1 MTEINKIQSMLD
13 TNSAVMKENM
23 SVAYAGDRT
32 SRNFVDKIEDGVK
45 KSLVK
50 FSDTKTAAMC
60 SGFSILGFNMS
71 YDEARN
77 VTTFGTK
84 LNIELFEATADQPL
98 FVAGQDV
105 LSKEIPFN
113 ISIQGDKIDLFEED
127 IGFAKTVVFS
137 LLHGL
142 TVPLSIYSGKDDWA
156 SYINN
161 LLLLTLNKLQE
172 GNFEI
177 DSDQWRYAYSQQNFE
192 ELSNHLAYYAW
203 SDRFNMYRNLSTGG
217 SDYLPFVEDLKKVF
231 NPYCYV
237 RKPANVAAY
246 ARTSDHTVPD
256 TLPQGT
262 DALVSLSWGKESLL
276 SVTLAQKVYGA
287 ENIRFG
293 VIKHDLGDYKY
304 QDSYDKFIAGSPLDG
319 ATNTAVAINY
329 LKLLQDLIP
338 TVTGCGRFCA
348 PTNAL
353 HHIYA
358 LAHMLNNW
366 ETTSIVFMGDEAERT
381 VDNLVMQHL
390 DDIGVRHT
398 PVVSKTEI
406 ENSRT
411 ENLGSYRTIGVE
423 HTFDFHQSEHMAQ
436 ALNYYLRKV
445 LGVDKRL
452 SSMVYTVNELQIQ
465 YLLANLNP
473 ELFEYQVS
481 CWFADDPSKHG
492 GSKWCCSC
500 KKCWRLFH
508 LMRCLGL
515 KPEERGLTTNIS
527 MRDIEDQLPQ
537 MLTGGKIFAV
547 DSEEG
552 NISKGI
558 VEANYFAMFEDGVT
572 VDELLD
578 MGIDKPLLT
587 RPHNKAIL
595 DIIEEPLSHL
605 PEVLVENHV
614 PFETL

>member
-1 MTEINKIQSMLD
+1 MTVNKIQNMLD
-13 TNSAVMKENM
+13 TNHSVMRENI
-23 SVAYAGDRT
+23 SVAYADNRT
-32 SRNFVDKIEDGVK
+32 SRNFVEKIEDGVK

-50 FSDTKTAAMC
+50 FGDAKSAAMC
-60 SGFSILGFNMS
+60 SGFSILGFNHD

-77 VTTFGTK
+77 VTTFGIV
-84 LNIELFEATADQPL
+84 LNIELFEATADRPI
-98 FVAGQDV
+98 FGRDFNSGSDTPT

-113 ISIQGDKIDLFEED
+113 ISIQGNKLNLFNTD
-127 IGFAKTVVFS
+127 ADFANTVVFA

-142 TVPLSIYSGKDDWA
+142 TVPMSIYSGTGDWNIVVYNVVQKA
-156 SYINN
+156 IENHS
-161 LLLLTLNKLQE
+161 
-172 GNFEI
+172 I
-177 DSDQWRYAYSQQNFE
+177 DPVWHNALAAQNPK
-192 ELSNHLAYYAW
+192 ELGNHLAYYAW

-256 TLPQGT
+256 ALPQGT

-276 SVTLAQKVYGA
+276 SVTLAQKIYGA

-338 TVTGCGRFCA
+338 TVSSCGRFCA

-366 ETTSIVFMGDEAERT
+366 ETTSVIFMGDEAERT
-381 VDNLVMQHL
+381 VDNLVLQHL
-390 DDIGVRHT
+390 DDIGVPYT

-406 ENSRT
+406 ENSQT

-465 YLLANLNP
+465 YLLAKLNP
-473 ELFEYQVS
+473 ALFEYQVS
-481 CWFADDPSKHG
+481 CWFADDPAKHG

-515 KPEERGLTTNIS
+515 EPEKRGLTTNIS
-527 MRDIEDQLPQ
+527 MSDIKEQLPQ

-552 NISKGI
+552 NISKAL
-558 VEANYFAMFEDGVT
+558 VENNYAAMFEDNL
-572 VDELLD
+572 DELDILEL
-578 MGIDKPLLT
+578 GTVHVPLLT
-587 RPHNKAIL
+587 RPHNQAIL
-595 DIIEEPLSHL
+595 DIITEPLSHL
-605 PEVLVENHV
+605 PEVLVENQV